1 MGAKT
6 ALKRIWLSWLAFS
19 PSAASFGSY
28 GGQVSQTK
36 YASSVSNDISNTL
49 YQTPYLFY
57 GLNLIS
63 LSSSQPLDFTSA
75 IDDQFV
81 LTISASSLVDDFS
94 LVYIALGVLPG
105 KHCLNC
111 GNSIIANNGNCVSS
125 CPAGSF
131 PFTYKDGGVACRTC
145 SKKLGLTLVNGK
157 CVIGSTTVSTKTTT
171 TVISAQT
178 STKHSASNTHG
189 QSSSSTSSSGSSS
202 SSGAS
207 SGSSQNAVV
216 VPAPA
221 VSGTTT
227 SASSVNTNI
236 VCPENSFYNGVEC
249 VCNVGYVY
257 KNDKCRAADASISAP
272 INIGKPANDASS
284 SSSSASSQGSSSS
297 SSSSSPSSSSSS
309 SSESA

>member
-28 GGQVSQTK
+28 GGQVSQSK
-36 YASSVSNDISNTL
+36 YSGSVSNDISNSL
-49 YQTPYLFY
+49 YQTPYVFY

-63 LSSSQPLDFTSA
+63 LSAPQPLDFTSA

-81 LTISASSLVDDFS
+81 LTISASSLADDFS

-105 KHCLNC
+105 KHCSNC

-157 CVIGSTTVSTKTTT
+157 CVIGSTTVSTTTTT
-171 TVISAQT
+171 TVISAD
-178 STKHSASNTHG
+178 SSAKPSASNTNSQSAQSNT
-189 QSSSSTSSSGSSS
+189 QSSSSSASQGYGSTSSQSSQNVVVNTPAVTTSTTSSS
-202 SSGAS
+202 SS
-207 SGSSQNAVV
+207 
-216 VPAPA
+216 
-221 VSGTTT
+221 VS
-227 SASSVNTNI
+227 ANI
-236 VCPENSFYNGVEC
+236 VCPENAFFNGIEC

-257 KNDKCRAADASISAP
+257 KNDKCRAADVSISAP
-272 INIGKPANDASS
+272 INIGKISNDASS
-284 SSSSASSQGSSSS
+284 SSSSSASASVQTSQDSSSS
-297 SSSSSPSSSSSS
+297 
-309 SSESA
+309 